1 MIEKLTI
8 IGTGLIGGSLARAL
22 RRENEVGE
30 IVGFGRSLGNMKLAV
45 ESGVV
50 DRAEVSLAS
59 AVEGANMIV
68 LATPIAAMQ
77 EMIAALGPL
86 VTDDM
91 VITDVGSVKA
101 PIIDAAYEA
110 FGELCG
116 RFVPGHPIAGKECS
130 GVRNADA
137 DLFLNNRVILCPE
150 SDTDDDAVDAVR
162 EMWDVVGADVVF
174 MSAQKHDSI
183 LAASSHLPHVLSYAL
198 VDNLVRRDEHREI
211 FKFSAGGFRDFTRIA
226 GSDPEMW
233 RDICLANRQQ
243 ILACLESYRDDLGLL
258 MDAIEAGDGEQLLE
272 TFQRARHARE
282 IFIKQND
289 DDDED
294 EDLEDDDADEEYDD
308 DYDDDEYEDD
318 DDDDWDEDRK

>member
-1 MIEKLTI
+1 MIEKLAI

-22 RRENEVGE
+22 RREDEVGE
-30 IVGFGRSLGNMKLAV
+30 IVGFGRSLNNMKVAV
-45 ESGVV
+45 ETGVV

-59 AVEGANMIV
+59 AVEGADMVV

-77 EMIAALGPL
+77 ETIAALAPL
-86 VTDDM
+86 ITEDM

-110 FGELCG
+110 FGELFG

-130 GVRNADA
+130 GVRHADA
-137 DLFLNNRVILCPE
+137 DLFENNRVVLCPE

-162 EMWDVVGADVVF
+162 EMWDIVGADVVF
-174 MSAQKHDSI
+174 MSAQRHDAI

-211 FKFSAGGFRDFTRIA
+211 FKYSAGGFRDFTRIA

-233 RDICLANRQQ
+233 RDICLANREE

-272 TFQRARHARE
+272 TFQRAQHARE
-282 IFIKQND
+282 VFIQDKD
-289 DDDED
+289 EDDDE
-294 EDLEDDDADEEYDD
+294 
-308 DYDDDEYEDD
+308 YDDDEYDEDEDD
-318 DDDDWDEDRK
+318 WNEDR